1 MSVATRLFDASGG
14 VIDSV
19 KLMPVQNET
28 RGLAARHLLAVSTE
42 KTAILWAIRLQTMV

>member
-1 MSVATRLFDASGG
+1 MCVATRLFDASGS

-28 RGLAARHLLAVSTE
+28 RGLAAGYLLALSAE
-42 KTAILWAIRLQTMV
+42 KQQYFGPFAC